1 MSASWS
7 SRAPL
12 TGVIAVVLFVLA
24 GAIGG
29 ETPDTDSTSQEVV
42 EFYVDNEGAQF
53 ASSLLG
59 AYGALFLVF
68 FVGALRKVLQ
78 RAEGEGRGLPT
89 VAFGGGLIMVVG
101 ILLFAG
107 LTFTLADA
115 ADSLEP
121 AAVQA
126 INALN
131 SDLFFPLAIGTAAM
145 LVATGVSMRRSGAFP
160 GWLAWAAIVIGVVAI
175 TPLGFFAFLA
185 ALLWILVAGI
195 VLTTRPVAAEP
206 GGPGA

>member
-29 ETPDTDSTSQEVV
+29 EPPDIDATSE
-42 EFYVDNEGAQF
+42 EALSYYVDNDGSQMASAAF
-53 ASSLLG
+53 A
-59 AYGALFLVF
+59 AYGSLFLIF
-68 FVGALRKVLQ
+68 FVGALRKILQ
-78 RAEGEGRGLPT
+78 SAEGEGRGLPT
-89 VAFGGGLIMVVG
+89 TAFGGGLVMAVG

-115 ADSLEP
+115 GDSLEP
-121 AAVQA
+121 AAAQA
-126 INALN
+126 ISALN
-131 SDLFFPLAIGTAAM
+131 VDLFFPLAVGTSV
-145 LVATGVSMRRSGAFP
+145 LLISTGVSMRRSGAFP

-175 TPLGFFAFLA
+175 TPLGFFGFLA

-195 VLTTRPVAAEP
+195 MLTLRPIAAEP
-206 GGPGA
+206 GAHGA